1 LNNKGISGRL
11 NCLKFLFSLNHLVVS
26 EILPTK
32 GQDMAITK
40 ETVRTLI
47 KEGQEAFA
55 KIFVAKIFA

>member
-1 LNNKGISGRL
+1 
-11 NCLKFLFSLNHLVVS
+11 VVS